1 MSCSSCSRL
10 TLLDH
15 ATNLRGTGAARPSA
29 ARRDYGHGAR
39 FGHAQR
45 RAHRAGVWTCC
56 SIGTHPPRR
65 DFKVFFFV
73 VFVRLTAEKKISWL
87 ELRGLPQTPLRH
99 WYGVVVIACY
109 LLGSDR
115 VFSGFLPR
123 HTTDIS
129 WRMGPGLCFLKCDTE
144 KPDTPALRGADNSE
158 I

>member
-1 MSCSSCSRL
+1 MY
-10 TLLDH
+10 
-15 ATNLRGTGAARPSA
+15 RGPSP
-29 ARRDYGHGAR
+29 
-39 FGHAQR
+39 
-45 RAHRAGVWTCC
+45 
-56 SIGTHPPRR
+56 GTVGR
-65 DFKVFFFV
+65 
-73 VFVRLTAEKKISWL
+73 
-87 ELRGLPQTPLRH
+87 
-99 WYGVVVIACY
+99 VVVIACY